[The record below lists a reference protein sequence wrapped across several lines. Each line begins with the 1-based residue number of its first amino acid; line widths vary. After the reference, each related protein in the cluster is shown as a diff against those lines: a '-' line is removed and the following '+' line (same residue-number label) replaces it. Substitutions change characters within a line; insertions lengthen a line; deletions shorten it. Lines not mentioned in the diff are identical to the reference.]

1 MSINARNF
9 LDKIVQAIV
18 ILLAFIVFLPLFYIL
33 YVVIKNGI
41 SVINWHFLTSLP
53 GSPGEEGGILNSIV
67 GTGLLVL
74 IAALISVPVGIL
86 SGIFIFEHRGKI
98 SDALSVVV
106 GSIQG
111 TPSIVIGILGYL
123 WVVKPMRHFSALSGG
138 IALSIM
144 MLPMVVKATEEA
156 LLRIP
161 RDIIEASYALGAGY
175 TRTILKVVLPS
186 AMQGI
191 ISGILLAISRV
202 AGETAPLLFTAFG
215 NRFVNLN
222 ILKPVDALPL
232 LIFNYSMSPYEAW
245 HKMAYGAA
253 LVLIVVVLGIN
264 LITKEFIQRWKVQF

>member
-1 MSINARNF
+1 MSIRTRNF
-9 LDKIVQAIV
+9 IDRIIHGVV
-18 ILLAFIVFLPLFYIL
+18 VLLVFIVFLPLVYIL
-33 YVVIKNGI
+33 YVLVKNGI
-41 SVINWHFLTSLP
+41 SMINWHFLTSLP

-67 GTGLLVL
+67 GTGLLIL
-74 IAALISVPVGIL
+74 IAALISIPLGIL
-86 SGIFIFEHRGKI
+86 SGIFIFEHRGKMGDI
-98 SDALSVVV
+98 LSGVV

-123 WVVKPMRHFSALSGG
+123 WVVKPMGHFSALSGG

-161 RDIIEASYALGAGY
+161 VDIIEASYALGAGY
-175 TRTILKVVLPS
+175 AKTMLKVVLPS

-215 NRFVNLN
+215 NPFVNLN
-222 ILKPVDALPL
+222 IFKPVDALPL
-232 LIFNYSMSPYEAW
+232 LIFNYSMSPYETW

-253 LVLIVVVLGIN
+253 LVLIIVVLGIN
-264 LITKEFIQRWKVQF
+264 LIAKEFVQRWKVQF

>member
-1 MSINARNF
+1 MSVNTRNF
-9 LDKIVQAIV
+9 LDKIIQAIV
-18 ILLAFIVFLPLFYIL
+18 ILLAFMVFLPLVYIL
-33 YVVIKNGI
+33 YVVIKNSI

-67 GTGLLVL
+67 GTGLLIL
-74 IAALISVPVGIL
+74 IAALISIPLGML

-98 SDALSVVV
+98 SDVLSVVV

-123 WVVKPMRHFSALSGG
+123 WVVKPMRQFSALSGG

-161 RDIIEASYALGAGY
+161 TDIIEASYALGAGY
-175 TRTILKVVLPS
+175 TRTMLKVVLPS

-215 NRFVNLN
+215 NPFVNLN
-222 ILKPVDALPL
+222 IFKPVDALPL
-232 LIFNYSMSPYEAW
+232 LIFNYTMSPYEAW
-245 HKMAYGAA
+245 HKMAYGAS
-253 LVLIVVVLGIN
+253 LVLITVVLGIN
-264 LITKEFIQRWKVQF
+264 LVAKEFVQRWKVQF